1 MTKLMM
7 FYNNITPLSR
17 ETHKKWKFK
26 ATTDYAFAKDVHLTP
41 LAGSEFAIASRNYPI
56 VFASNK
62 DDQNKENFFP
72 VAILSLIE
80 SKNFFVD
87 AANRWL
93 ENAYIPAFIRRYPFM
108 LAGKA
113 DAEELSVCVDTESK
127 MFNEFL
133 GTELFN
139 DDGSVSPFLED
150 RIRFLNGFK
159 GEMERTQQFVTKL
172 VDSELLVK
180 KTLEVT
186 SANGQN
192 ARLQDFWMVDEE
204 KFNKMNGDQ
213 LVKFH
218 RKGFLSWIVIH
229 LLSLNNLP
237 PLLNNQMK
245 NQPIA
250 APKADKT
257 ETH

>member
-1 MTKLMM
+1 MM

-17 ETHKKWKFK
+17 ETHRKWKFK
-26 ATTDYAFAKDVHLTP
+26 PTADYAFAKDVHLTP

-62 DDQNKENFFP
+62 DDNNKENFFP

-80 SKNFFVD
+80 NKNFFVD

-93 ENAYIPAFIRRYPFM
+93 ENAYVPAFIRRYPFM

-113 DAEELSVCVDTESK
+113 DAEELAVCVDTDSK
-127 MFNEFL
+127 MFNEIL
-133 GTELFN
+133 GAELFN
-139 DDGSVSPFLED
+139 DDGSVSQFLED

-159 GEMERTQQFVTKL
+159 GEMERTQQFVTML
-172 VDSELLVK
+172 ESSELLVK
-180 KTLEVT
+180 KSLEVT

-204 KFNKMNGDQ
+204 KFNKMNGDH
-213 LVKFH
+213 LAKFH
-218 RKGFLSWIVIH
+218 KKGFLTWIVIH

-237 PLLNNQMK
+237 PLLNNQVK
-245 NQPIA
+245 KQPMSA
-250 APKADKT
+250 SKT
-257 ETH
+257 EKAETN